1 MPVSFL
7 TIQQKE
13 RYGRYQ
19 ATVSANDI
27 AGYFYLNDDDLDWIS
42 KKRSEFTRLGYALQ
56 LTSVRFL
63 GTFLES
69 DSHVPSLIVQV
80 LASQVNVA
88 NLSCLNDYW
97 RSEQRWRHTTEIR
110 TRYGYREFVDKGVR
124 FRLGRLL
131 CAMCWTGT
139 DRPSILFEH
148 ACVWLIKH
156 KVLLP
161 GVTTLERF
169 IAEVRTRMESRLW
182 YRLGQNINQEQKKSV
197 RKPFN
202 QRR

>member
-110 TRYGYREFVDKGVR
+110 TRY
-124 FRLGRLL
+124 
-131 CAMCWTGT
+131 
-139 DRPSILFEH
+139 
-148 ACVWLIKH
+148 
-156 KVLLP
+156 
-161 GVTTLERF
+161 
-169 IAEVRTRMESRLW
+169 
-182 YRLGQNINQEQKKSV
+182 
-197 RKPFN
+197 
-202 QRR
+202 